1 MLKFIAEH
9 FKRSKDKHKLW
20 LCECDC
26 GSSGLYI
33 ASRVRHGRVT
43 MCRACAFKASAAKNK
58 THGMR
63 GSSEYRIWIGI
74 KTRCTNKNA
83 PDYNRYGGR
92 GITMCD
98 EWNDSFV
105 EFLSYLGPRPSKKH
119 SVDRIDNDKGYEPG
133 NVRWATKT
141 EQARNRRDSTYVTDG
156 NRVLHI
162 NEVANELG
170 ITRSAAHLR
179 LKRGKLDG
187 FTKN

>member
-26 GSSGLYI
+26 GDADLYI

-43 MCRACAFKASAAKNK
+43 RCQACALRAVAEKNK
-58 THGMR
+58 KHGMR
-63 GSSEYRIWIGI
+63 GSSEYRIWGGI

-83 PDYNRYGGR
+83 PDYDRYGGR
-92 GITMCD
+92 GITMYD
-98 EWNDSFV
+98 EWLGSFDA
-105 EFLSYLGPRPSKKH
+105 FFSYLGPRPSKQH

-133 NVRWATKT
+133 NVRWATKM
-141 EQARNRRDSTYVTDG
+141 EQGRNKKNSTYVTDG

-162 NEVANELG
+162 NEVASELG
-170 ITRSAAHLR
+170 ITKGAAHMR

-187 FTKN
+187 FAKN